1 MALIH
6 PDRHDAAFEPWPTGC
21 SQRVNHAYAVLSDAT
36 RRREYDASL
45 QRLAAAST
53 SPPHM
58 QEAPRDGERRR
69 GHRRDVTRVRL
80 AKAAVVLVAV
90 VATLAILEI
99 WLADPSDGY
108 SILQGAFSTRRAR
121 DVVASAERPRYIG
134 SEAVAPRETQVD
146 ARRAEGFSLLDPLW
160 RGWGSDSAEPAVVP
174 VAPRPTAAPNIE
186 IPDRQPPKP
195 PPPQ

>member
-1 MALIH
+1 
-6 PDRHDAAFEPWPTGC
+6 
-21 SQRVNHAYAVLSDAT
+21 
-36 RRREYDASL
+36 
-45 QRLAAAST
+45 
-53 SPPHM
+53 M
-58 QEAPRDGERRR
+58 QEAPREGEGRR

-146 ARRAEGFSLLDPLW
+146 APRAEGVSLPDPLW
-160 RGWGSDSAEPAVVP
+160 RGWGRDSAEPAAVR
-174 VAPRPTAAPNIE
+174 VAPPPTAAANIE
-186 IPDRQPPKP
+186 IPEREAPKP
-195 PPPQ
+195 QAAN